1 MKKFKYVL
9 LISLLFIVSG
19 CTATYEV
26 NLNDDKVIENL
37 KISETNKQ
45 LFDSVGE
52 NGLTLRQNFKEL
64 AEPSIYSDHNYNVK
78 VIEKE
83 DELGLEYSS
92 SSANSIINSSIIQQC
107 YINPNVKVID
117 DVVTINTGSNF
128 KCFQYYDILES
139 VKVVFKTNHE
149 VISTNADEVD
159 GDSYIW
165 NFNKNSNKQIKISY
179 YESKVKKEFN
189 PLWVIISII
198 SIGLVSVLVLFII
211 TKSKNNNKI

>member
-45 LFDSVGE
+45 LFDSVDESGS
-52 NGLTLRQNFKEL
+52 TLRQNFKEL

-107 YINPNVKVID
+107 YINPNVKVIG

-128 KCFQYYDILES
+128 KCFEYYNILES

-165 NFNKNSNKQIKISY
+165 NFTKNSNKQIKISY

-198 SIGLVSVLVLFII
+198 IIGLVSVFVIFII